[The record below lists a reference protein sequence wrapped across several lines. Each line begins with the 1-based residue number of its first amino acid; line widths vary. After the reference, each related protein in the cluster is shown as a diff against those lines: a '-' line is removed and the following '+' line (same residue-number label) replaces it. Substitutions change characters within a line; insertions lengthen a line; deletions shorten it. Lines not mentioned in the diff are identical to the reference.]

1 MALVKIK
8 DLRAMSDEEV
18 TSAIADTKR
27 DLFDLRFKK
36 ATRQLETG
44 FHQFRHNRRKLAQLM
59 TIERERELAAIEA
72 AAQAAPQPETVA
84 QPETAVQP
92 EIAAQTETAAQTAEE
107 E

>member
-8 DLRAMSDEEV
+8 ELRALSDEEL

-27 DLFDLRFKK
+27 ELFDLRFKK

-44 FHQFRHNRRKLAQLM
+44 FHQFKHNRRKLAQLM
-59 TIERERELAAIEA
+59 TIERERELAAIET
-72 AAQAAPQPETVA
+72 AAQASQTETTVQKTAA
-84 QPETAVQP
+84 QPETA
-92 EIAAQTETAAQTAEE
+92 TQTAEE

>member
-8 DLRAMSDEEV
+8 ELRALSDEEL

-27 DLFDLRFKK
+27 ELFDLRFKK

-44 FHQFRHNRRKLAQLM
+44 FHQFKHNRRKLAQLM
-59 TIERERELAAIEA
+59 TIERERELAATA
-72 AAQAAPQPETVA
+72 TAAPAT
-84 QPETAVQP
+84 
-92 EIAAQTETAAQTAEE
+92 AQTVTASQTAEE